1 MLFLLKLKI
10 DASAKDLFIL
20 HIGTWAISNEKH
32 FRKQNDGTENGR
44 EQNFL
49 ELEIRCF
56 NVNSLIAMVIYL
68 PNVCKSY

>member
-1 MLFLLKLKI
+1 M
-10 DASAKDLFIL
+10 
-20 HIGTWAISNEKH
+20 
-32 FRKQNDGTENGR
+32 QNTSENKMIAGNGR